1 MEDNTSIENVEF
13 NENEIV
19 VEDLNSYLEHI
30 SIMRKAIKD
39 EEGQDSDSQK
49 FYFRGQANCNWDVVP
64 GIFRENYLSYESE
77 LINGAYLR
85 NPSEFRQLDTD
96 FEKLAKLQHYGL
108 PTRLLDVTS
117 NPLVALY
124 FACQPYQ
131 EYNNEEN
138 TIIEPDGIVL
148 FSRTY
153 GKSCNDLEV
162 SVISHLAN
170 MEINGDTTL
179 NKLLEELEDKR
190 VYSTKTAKDCRDG
203 QFKSLIKILQNNYFV
218 VSNMNNERLIRQS
231 GLFLLVGKYNVILKE
246 KDVGQSV
253 IQVAKSS
260 VKSDFDKTVFR
271 IPFDKKDE
279 ILKELDFYNINEG
292 ALFPELEH
300 QMTYVKNFKSSKTY
314 LETGS
319 FAKVDTEYKSEED
332 KSPVEQK
339 ELTEKE
345 TVEIIENALTG
356 VNKLLRD
363 ECKLAILENMSVDW
377 YRRET
382 VLSKMRIALTEVL
395 CKYQTDRVASK
406 ITATSIVNKI
416 VSEICSVTQEI

>member
-203 QFKSLIKILQNNYFV
+203 QFKSLIKILQNNYFM

-416 VSEICSVTQEI
+416 VSEICSVK